1 MPLDV
6 EKFGWVKDS
15 TNKTVD
21 PVFQNPCSSLRC
33 SCKQAN
39 VTCGELCKCKGECCN
54 GSAPQEVHND
64 DLAVVDEVTTME
76 DSGDEDNDEDGHSLS
91 DNDF

>member
-1 MPLDV
+1 M
-6 EKFGWVKDS
+6 
-15 TNKTVD
+15 D
-21 PVFQNPCSSLRC
+21 PVFPDSTTPIAPDSLLKVTFFGCCSQNPCSSLRC

-39 VTCGELCKCKGECCN
+39 VTCGECCN

-76 DSGDEDNDEDGHSLS
+76 DSGDRDKLTGE
-91 DNDF
+91 FFF